1 MTQPLLEDIT
11 PNKTHKQPQNVGKL
25 AHFPPSYV
33 LLVDDDPAV
42 RSFLKRSLEG
52 GGYITKQA
60 GSAAEALD
68 MIVAETPSLVLC
80 DIRMPGEDG
89 LWLAERLHAR
99 WPLIPVIMAT
109 AIDDLETVRQSRR
122 VGAVDYITKPI
133 APDQLL
139 QVLRRAISAP
149 KEAILPA
156 ENSEDAADAAWPA
169 GERQASNEAK
179 SDAEYRLE
187 FPVRCPACGERIETL
202 KAIRLIRSQVNFTST
217 LPRRGRVLACPHCLA
232 VVSAELSNF

>member
-1 MTQPLLEDIT
+1 MMQPLLDDIT
-11 PNKTHKQPQNVGKL
+11 PHETRKQPHNVGKL

-42 RSFLKRSLEG
+42 RSFLKRCLEG

-68 MIVAETPSLVLC
+68 LIVAEAPSLVLC

-89 LWLAERLHAR
+89 LWLAERLQAR

-139 QVLRRAISAP
+139 QVLRRAITAP
-149 KEAILPA
+149 SEAIPPA
-156 ENSEDAADAAWPA
+156 ENSEDVAWSA
-169 GERQASNEAK
+169 GERQASNEPK

-202 KAIRLIRSQVNFTST
+202 KAVRLIRAQVNFTST
-217 LPRRGRVLACPHCLA
+217 LPRRGRLLACPHCLA
-232 VVSAELSNF
+232 IVPGELSNF

>member
-1 MTQPLLEDIT
+1 MQP
-11 PNKTHKQPQNVGKL
+11 PNETHEQPQNVGKL
-25 AHFPPSYV
+25 AHFPASYV

-42 RSFLKRSLEG
+42 RNFLKRCLEG

-68 MIVAETPSLVLC
+68 MIVAEAPSLVLC

-133 APDQLL
+133 APDRVLCPL
-139 QVLRRAISAP
+139 QSRPARGDTSGRKLRRRCVACRG
-149 KEAILPA
+149 
-156 ENSEDAADAAWPA
+156 AASV
-169 GERQASNEAK
+169 E
-179 SDAEYRLE
+179 
-187 FPVRCPACGERIETL
+187 
-202 KAIRLIRSQVNFTST
+202 
-217 LPRRGRVLACPHCLA
+217 
-232 VVSAELSNF
+232 

>member
-1 MTQPLLEDIT
+1 MMQPLLDEIR
-11 PNKTHKQPQNVGKL
+11 PNKTHEQPQNVGKL

-42 RSFLKRSLEG
+42 RNFLKRCLEG

-68 MIVAETPSLVLC
+68 MIVAEAPSLVLC

-139 QVLRRAISAP
+139 QVLRRAMSAP
-149 KEAILPA
+149 NEAILPA
-156 ENSEDAADAAWPA
+156 ENSEDSAWPA
-169 GERQASNEAK
+169 GDRQASNEAR

-202 KAIRLIRSQVNFTST
+202 KAVRLIRAQVNFTST
-217 LPRRGRVLACPHCLA
+217 LPRRGRLLACPHCLA
-232 VVSAELSNF
+232 VVPAELSNF

>member
-1 MTQPLLEDIT
+1 MTRNCVTQHASTGYRRVLDPSITRQSLEAKMMQP
-11 PNKTHKQPQNVGKL
+11 PNETHEQPQNVGKL

-42 RSFLKRSLEG
+42 RNFLKRCLEG

-68 MIVAETPSLVLC
+68 MIVAEAPSLVLC

-89 LWLAERLHAR
+89 LWLAERLHVR

-122 VGAVDYITKPI
+122 VGA
-133 APDQLL
+133 
-139 QVLRRAISAP
+139 
-149 KEAILPA
+149 
-156 ENSEDAADAAWPA
+156 
-169 GERQASNEAK
+169 
-179 SDAEYRLE
+179 
-187 FPVRCPACGERIETL
+187 
-202 KAIRLIRSQVNFTST
+202 
-217 LPRRGRVLACPHCLA
+217 
-232 VVSAELSNF
+232 

>member
-1 MTQPLLEDIT
+1 MQP
-11 PNKTHKQPQNVGKL
+11 PNQTHEQPHNVGKL
-25 AHFPPSYV
+25 AHFPSSYV
-33 LLVDDDPAV
+33 LLVDDDAAV
-42 RSFLKRSLEG
+42 RSFLKRCLEG

-68 MIVAETPSLVLC
+68 MIVAEAPSLVLC

-99 WPLIPVIMAT
+99 WPRIPVIMAT
-109 AIDDLETVRQSRR
+109 AIDDLETVRRSRQ

-149 KEAILPA
+149 IEAIPPA
-156 ENSEDAADAAWPA
+156 ESSEDAAWPA
-169 GERQASNEAK
+169 GDRQPSNEGK
-179 SDAEYRLE
+179 GEAEYRLE

-202 KAIRLIRSQVNFTST
+202 KAVRLIRAQVNFTST

-232 VVSAELSNF
+232 IVPAELSNF